1 MKNNNEILSIS
12 LFTISTFILISL
24 IQFDEIYNI
33 TDIYDL
39 IFLGDSKEIDYPVT
53 GPLGASLSAL
63 LKKYFLGH
71 GSFTICSILFMYSF
85 LLFTQKDYKHKK
97 YITYSIYQLLFGLW
111 LAVFFAW
118 NESSNLSSSSGIIGL
133 LLHDFLFFLIFL
145 VLNLFIFII
154 NIWIGS

>member
-1 MKNNNEILSIS
+1 MKYYLF

-39 IFLGDSKEIDYPVT
+39 IFLGDSKEIEYPVT

-85 LLFTQKDYKHKK
+85 FTFHSKK
-97 YITYSIYQLLFGLW
+97 L
-111 LAVFFAW
+111 
-118 NESSNLSSSSGIIGL
+118 
-133 LLHDFLFFLIFL
+133 
-145 VLNLFIFII
+145 
-154 NIWIGS
+154 